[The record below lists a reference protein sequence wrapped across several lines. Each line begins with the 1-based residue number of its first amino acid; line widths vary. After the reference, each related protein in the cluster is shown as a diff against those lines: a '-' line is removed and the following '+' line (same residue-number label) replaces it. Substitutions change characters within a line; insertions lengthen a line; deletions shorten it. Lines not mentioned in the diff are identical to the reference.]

1 MKGIILAGG
10 SGTRLSPST
19 NSINKHLLAV
29 YDKPMIYYPLS
40 VLMLGGIDEIMI
52 ISTPEDTP
60 RFKELLGDGSEL
72 GIRLEYQEQAEPKGI
87 PEALTIAEEFIG
99 IDKVALILADN
110 IFYGQGF
117 TTLLRNAI
125 KTHQHAT
132 VFGYRVKDPERFG
145 VVEFDRYQKVLSLEE
160 KPEDPKSD
168 FAVTGLYL
176 YDHRA
181 VKIAKKLKPSARG
194 ELEITDLN
202 KEYLKR
208 GQLDVELLGRGFA
221 WMDTGT
227 HESLFEAAE
236 FVKITQQRQGFKL
249 ACLEEIAY
257 YLGYISKDELYKK
270 GKSMEKN
277 DYGQY
282 LLEIAARKHTTQYW
296 EPDSIDQHPMLGVA
310 SNE

>member
-10 SGTRLSPST
+10 SGSRLAPST
-19 NSINKHLLAV
+19 DGMNKHLLPI
-29 YDKPMIYYPLS
+29 YDKPMVYYPLS
-40 VLMLGGIDEIMI
+40 VLMLGGIREIMI
-52 ISTPEDTP
+52 VSTPEDRP
-60 RFKELLGDGSEL
+60 RFEKLLGDGSEL
-72 GIRLEYQEQAEPKGI
+72 GITLDYREQTDPNGI
-87 PEALTIAEEFIG
+87 PEALTIAEDFIAG
-99 IDKVALILADN
+99 DDVTLILADN

-125 KTHQHAT
+125 KNHQHAT
-132 VFGYRVKDPERFG
+132 VFGYRVKDPKRFG
-145 VVEFDRYQKVLSLEE
+145 VVEFDHHQKVISLEE

-168 FAVTGLYL
+168 FAVTGLYI
-176 YDHRA
+176 YDHQA
-181 VKIAKKLKPSARG
+181 VRMAKKLKYSNRG

-202 KEYLKR
+202 KEYLKK

-221 WMDTGT
+221 WMDAGT

-257 YLGYISKDELYKK
+257 YLGYISKETLYKK

-282 LLEIAARKHTTQYW
+282 LMEIAERKHTEQYW
-296 EPDSIDQHPMLGVA
+296 DSIDRHPMLGLVE
-310 SNE
+310 NE

>member
-40 VLMLGGIDEIMI
+40 VLMLGGIKEIMI
-52 ISTPEDTP
+52 ISTPEDTS
-60 RFKELLGDGSEL
+60 RFQQLLGDGSEL
-72 GIRLEYQEQAEPKGI
+72 GIRLEYQEQREPKGI
-87 PEALTIAEEFIG
+87 PEALIIAEDFVG

-117 TTLLRNAI
+117 TTLLRKAI
-125 KTHQHAT
+125 KNHRHAT

-145 VVEFDRYQKVLSLEE
+145 VVEFDRFQKVLSLEE
-160 KPEDPKSD
+160 KPQDPRSD

-221 WMDTGT
+221 WMDAGT

-257 YLGYISKDELYKK
+257 YLGYISKDELNRK

-296 EPDSIDQHPMLGVA
+296 DPDSIDQHPMLGLA
-310 SNE
+310 GNE